1 MFLPDTNACSHF
13 MRGHNALV
21 PQWLAHASLL
31 HLSTVVIA
39 ELEHGAAKGGSA
51 RQRTRLNEFI
61 ALLPAEPFT
70 VADAAEYGLL
80 RARLERR
87 GELIGPFDLLIAA
100 QALRL
105 GATIVTHNL
114 REFQRVPG
122 LKVVD
127 WQEP

>member
-1 MFLPDTNACSHF
+1 MFLPDTNVCSHF
-13 MRGHNALV
+13 MRGHDVIV
-21 PQWLAHASLL
+21 PHWLAHVSQL
-31 HLSTVVIA
+31 HLSAIVIA

-51 RQRTRLNEFI
+51 RQRARLNEMI
-61 ALLPAEPFT
+61 ALVPAEPFT
-70 VADAAEYGLL
+70 PADAAEYGLL
-80 RARLERR
+80 RTRLERR